1 MCAMKGAS
9 GAEWTGIGG
18 DRNSMNGNRDATQR
32 RRGTKERT
40 IKISVSHC
48 VAAVSSG
55 NLYFRS
61 CDQ

>member
-1 MCAMKGAS
+1 MCVMKGAS
-9 GAEWTGIGG
+9 GAEWTEIGR
-18 DRNSMNGNRDATQR
+18 DRNSGNRRDATQR
-32 RRGTKERT
+32 RRGTKECT

-61 CDQ
+61 L